1 MHFTLKL
8 PCSKVIVSTFG
19 VVKHMV
25 ADRINKD
32 FSIQFAGSMYPA
44 TNNCS
49 VF

>member
-1 MHFTLKL
+1 MHFTFRLHY
-8 PCSKVIVSTFG
+8 SIVIVSTSW
-19 VVKHMV
+19 VVKHTV

-32 FSIQFAGSMYPA
+32 LSIQSAGSMYPA